1 MHWSEKFLL
10 YLLGITITK
19 GRKIVIKACNLFA
32 WFDNLPL
39 NNMIWF
45 FQVGFLV
52 RSKVKKKTLLFDVT
66 TTISLGQLLKQ
77 EDQCSAAAFAT
88 TSTKKR
94 LPFMIGHKSTLF
106 LDRNRPFF
114 GLLHI
119 SRVLFLNSFELYL
132 TTGFPQKD

>member
-1 MHWSEKFLL
+1 MHDL
-10 YLLGITITK
+10 IT
-19 GRKIVIKACNLFA
+19 NLS
-32 WFDNLPL
+32 LPLL

-88 TSTKKR
+88 TTTKKR

-114 GLLHI
+114 W
-119 SRVLFLNSFELYL
+119 SYVVRRSFSEQ
-132 TTGFPQKD
+132 F